1 MTDGAH
7 QGLFISLEGG
17 EGAGKSTQIKR
28 LKQWCEDTHPERDV
42 IVTREPGG
50 TEGAEAIRDLLVQ
63 GDTNKFTAK
72 TDALLMLAS
81 RVEHVERLLK
91 PALSQGAIILC
102 DRFSDSSFV
111 YQALSEGGFDEPSL
125 RHLHQMAIDSFV
137 PDITYLFDLPP
148 AVGLARA
155 GARANQSE
163 ARFESKGLAFHEA
176 VRSGYL
182 TLAKEYPRIEVIDA
196 TQTEDELFAH
206 LTASLA
212 RHMSARG
219 W

>member
-1 MTDGAH
+1 MGNEAH

-28 LKQWCEDTHPERDV
+28 LKEWCEKLHPGREV

-50 TEGAEAIRDLLVQ
+50 TDGAEAIRSLLVQ

-91 PALSQGAIILC
+91 PALSAGAIILC

-111 YQALSEGGFDEPSL
+111 YQALSEGGFDEASL
-125 RHLHQMAIDSFV
+125 RHLHHMAIDNFV

-148 AVGLARA
+148 EVGLARA

-182 TLAKEYPRIEVIDA
+182 SLAKDNPRIEVMDA
-196 TQTEDELFAH
+196 TCSEDELFEA

-212 RHMSARG
+212 RHMSERG